1 MTLLMSLVVG
11 VLFAGA
17 TYFLL
22 RRSVIKVLLGVVL
35 LSHAVGLLIFT
46 MGGLHRG
53 APPIDEEAADT
64 TTSLLLRGGSTTPAD
79 PLPQAMVI
87 LTAVAGLAFLVAV
100 LALVARAYQT
110 VGSEDM
116 DDLTPPERPDGAPGA
131 PARRE

>member
-64 TTSLLLRGGSTTPAD
+64 TSLLLRGGSTTPAD

-87 LTAVAGLAFLVAV
+87 LTAVVGLAFLVAV

-116 DDLTPPERPDGAPGA
+116 DDLTPTERPDGAPGA

>member
-46 MGGLHRG
+46 AGRLHRG
-53 APPIDEEAADT
+53 APPIDEDAAE
-64 TTSLLLRGGSTTPAD
+64 TTSLLLRGGATTPAD

-87 LTAVAGLAFLVAV
+87 LTVLIGLAFLITT
-100 LALVARAYQT
+100 LALVARAYHA

-116 DDLTPPERPDGAPGA
+116 DDLTPQESQDGASEA
-131 PARRE
+131 PARGE

>member
-22 RRSVIKVLLGVVL
+22 RRSVVKVLLGMVL

-46 MGGLHRG
+46 AGGLHRG
-53 APPIDEEAADT
+53 APPIDADDAAD
-64 TTSLLLRGGSTTPAD
+64 TTSLLLRGGATMPAD
-79 PLPQAMVI
+79 PLPQAMGI
-87 LTAVAGLAFLVAV
+87 LTALAGLVFLVVV
-100 LALVARAYQT
+100 LALVARAYQA

-116 DDLTPPERPDGAPGA
+116 DDLTPHESRDGAPGA
-131 PARRE
+131 PARQE